1 MRPFTYGQVADEYE
15 KFTKGKKSDI
25 SLSRFAQLLD
35 DAEGAT
41 RRASAYND
49 NWIKRADH
57 AINTAVESTGLP
69 AVGRYA
75 GQSFGEL
82 LGLEANT
89 IDVLGDVGHY
99 TPRVLGEGLMTLVS
113 PASSI
118 PRYAAYGAR
127 ALGYGSAAARGY
139 AESDSVLGAA
149 IAPAQLAAGN
159 YLLPVLGNRALMAT
173 QNWLNKANP
182 ITLPAAATAGRT
194 TQQLLGEVPNLS
206 LAQRGPALAMGAKV
220 GTELTAGVGL
230 NEATRQGMLT
240 AQGVPLTEW
249 DARNPFTEENIA
261 ANVGGLVPFTP
272 FFINSFRK
280 APKVNI
286 QAIDKLQAWLGEREA
301 FLATQTPDQTPGGT
315 KPVPI
320 DPALQQSGLLPTML
334 RNASANYE
342 RAMQDGNIAWAN
354 RARNS
359 IRDLLFHARPKD
371 FAGLK
376 QSAEE
381 LQAIAR
387 MAAPDTPQGWE
398 TFINEYNSIVEQ
410 YWRNLYDE
418 NVIKTDATGP
428 KAGQK
433 QVWHPEARHPSVLK
447 DLQESGYLPKI
458 TPEYVAEQYGL
469 MFDRAIG
476 DPRTASRAV
485 AQKLANDMLDR
496 VDAAVKSRETL
507 ELVDVEPS
515 QKKQQKTE
523 LEIRTEERYLD
534 ALMRLPKEVRD
545 AAMMRHVE
553 MQQNIDSGKG
563 DFQTGGTP
571 HSYYHGWRDL
581 VIQAAQTYDD
591 STGTFIYKRPKRQL
605 DPKTGQKRLVKDAAG
620 NPVFIEERRLLSD
633 LFAKS
638 LDSKRGKYLLYPEAR
653 AITPREG
660 GKLRGETSLDAPMRE
675 EGRTG
680 HEVTPDEG
688 QLWTDLAEG
697 KYGLPGDEK
706 GVAQDLGEGF
716 VRTPSEPTAEVGDPG
731 FVNPTPDEATKLTQ
745 VGEKVR
751 TTLDTLS
758 NDQVWQAVAPMYEQ
772 ISKTGKPIASST
784 NSFRAKNFKLALE
797 ALGEEGWGGSQAAKE
812 RPLGKAGKQMLELM
826 KERRM
831 VVPREGMTDRAL
843 LLEGLKTF
851 FRRGNTGTLQ
861 EHLMQVME
869 RIVDPTVLDVLKNN
883 PRAKAMV
890 LRDFDLLESG
900 LPAEHTLATKGDP
913 DFQRDF
919 ITQFKSEIYTRM
931 GQYGY
936 SGQMRDLMTEVAA
949 AIATKQ
955 TSRSVEFYRLS
966 GEEARGMAGL
976 ASRRGIAPDKAAV
989 GINFDV
995 LATQH
1000 DLRTEIGRA
1009 AYFTELIQT
1018 SLHELSHVNDYI
1030 RAGFVTSDAY
1040 ADQSRRILDGV
1051 YELAGKLSPAERQV
1065 IMRTVRDGLYPEE
1078 FQKGFQTRPDGTIY
1092 GDTPQE
1098 FIAQVN
1104 ALIEP
1109 ALLLGKKR
1117 KLDTLDFLPN
1127 EVQEYMRM
1135 QFRAVGD
1142 VLDVLRPQVEK
1153 VHGKTVAAALDS
1165 MVQTTRA
1172 ASKLRNAD
1180 IAFAQ
1185 GRQLLA
1191 GLEPGVAGSLAS
1203 TAGDWKVQTLDGDFY
1218 TNAKPSATAEQA
1230 LTQARELVRVADRT
1244 ELGAKPG
1251 FMQKFYPFYNLMHS
1265 MERAG
1270 VPLARDVWNLAA
1282 SITPAIHRIES
1293 AILAPWL
1300 TRNKQGRFE
1309 FDSNHALVRA
1319 VAERPDGK
1327 WRKAL
1332 NIVRRWQNEND
1343 GKTVFVQDEN
1353 GVITPT
1359 KEGKELWDRM
1369 SKTLTPEDQQVVMNG
1384 SVAMDQTF
1392 QKAGAL
1398 LTGSLFESIN
1408 NRVAATLMAMNRKSM
1423 TWEQGRQLSSEIL
1436 AGYLN
1441 GDVSGIGNKVP
1452 PEQLKMIGSLLA
1464 GEDGLLKHFEQVQ
1477 QHLKS
1482 RPGFST
1488 ESLPHDWII
1497 EYQKQGEKKKT
1508 YLSARNEKEA
1518 MRFVKTLQDEGA
1530 TILREPFDKKQANQF
1545 HDFDMPDE
1553 LVGKFVELENRV
1565 WDRVLSEVEQGFG
1578 PEQAQFMKEAYM
1590 PGEAAIKETEKTGWR
1605 KFMLQNEGKIDR
1617 QKFDYLEGMEAYV
1630 SRMAST
1636 IAFRSVRQQLNLIL
1650 ADPRGKPYET
1660 FRQQVQ
1666 TQFDF
1671 IFSPTSTSVS
1681 EWKSMLS
1688 GYFLGANLSSALVE
1702 STQSLV
1708 TLVPQLINVGKAGIA
1723 TAYRQL
1729 WGGMADLVNF
1739 RGAEWQ
1745 ARARRA
1751 KQLDP
1756 SKLDAESERLLM
1768 YERAV
1773 HDGLIDHGVI
1783 QDLNFGRDQRLLL
1796 TAKFGRG
1803 ELSDQ
1808 TVGQMVKDKAY
1819 VGSQFMMR
1827 FYSWAALANTK
1838 IAFMSGVR
1846 NGQSLGLKGDALY
1859 NHARQVKDLATFG
1872 GGKANMPTYV
1882 SQWSSPYTRNAF
1894 VMMHTLQ
1901 QYGMGMFASYA
1912 QLAKDSIGKS
1922 LPPGQR
1928 LQARKALGTM
1938 LITQTAL
1945 AGSFGLPFTAAMLTM
1960 LEKTFGIEA
1969 HRAVREGIA
1978 SLAGRDEDGNI
1989 TESGAILADFVLNGA
2004 GNQLFGIDMS
2014 SRVGVSNLFGTSAYR
2029 GFNMAD
2035 MLGPLPSVL
2044 ENMYNALGNFAQ
2056 GEPVKAARDL
2066 VPQAFKNSIA
2076 LADTKAKYGD
2086 HGFRD
2091 QSGNLLH
2098 QPSQGQVAAY
2108 MFGFRPKELGAKRQA
2123 QQMMMLSEDNAQ
2135 RARARELDQ
2144 AAQGLLQGNP
2154 QVTYQLV
2161 DKMLSVDPLLK
2172 REDVMRQVIARAADA
2187 QMEKDITARG
2197 IRGND
2202 ENRLSIA
2209 RAFGPQTVSRRSEVD
2224 HTMLQIQTAMQLGQP
2239 GLYGPDALGRAAMV
2253 DALVESGM
2261 SRGQAVQMLS
2271 FLGR

>member
-1 MRPFTYGQVADEYE
+1 MQKRYNEVRDEY
-15 KFTKGKKSDI
+15 
-25 SLSRFAQLLD
+25 LRF
-35 DAEGAT
+35 
-41 RRASAYND
+41 
-49 NWIKRADH
+49 KRAVPDTKLELSDF
-57 AINTAVESTGLP
+57 AKWRDQLAGTQERAVAYEDGWLKRFDALIERGIDATGLP
-69 AVGRYA
+69 RVGETIGR
-75 GQSFGEL
+75 GFGEL
-82 LGLEANT
+82 IGASENVQN
-89 IDVLGDVGHY
+89 VLGEVGRY
-99 TPRVLGEGLMTLVS
+99 TPRVLGEGLLTLVS
-113 PASSI
+113 PYSSV

-127 ALGYGSAAARGY
+127 ALGYGSAALRGY

-149 IAPAQLAAGN
+149 LAPAQLAAGN
-159 YLLPVLGNRALMAT
+159 YLLPRVGNAAARSLGS
-173 QNWLNKANP
+173 WLNRKGPQFNP
-182 ITLPAAATAGRT
+182 PPATTPGVT
-194 TQQLLGEVPNLS
+194 TQQLLAGQPSVAFLQNMERLPMV
-206 LAQRGPALAMGAKV
+206 AKV
-220 GTELTAGVGL
+220 GTELAAGVGL
-230 NEATRQGMLT
+230 NEATRQGMLY
-240 AQGVPLTEW
+240 AQGVPLTDWE
-249 DARNPFTEENIA
+249 ARNPLTEENIA
-261 ANVGGLVPFTP
+261 ANLGGLVPFAP
-272 FFINSFRK
+272 FYVKSVVN
-280 APKVNI
+280 APKFNI
-286 QAIDKLQAWLGEREA
+286 AAVEKLQAWLAEREA

-315 KPVPI
+315 KPVPV
-320 DPALQQSGLLPTML
+320 DEALQGSGLLPTML
-334 RNASANYE
+334 RNASNNYE
-342 RAMQDGNIAWAN
+342 RAMQDGNIEWAN
-354 RARNS
+354 RAKNS

-371 FAGLK
+371 FAEIK

-387 MAAPDTPQGWE
+387 MAAPDTPQGWDL
-398 TFINEYNSIVEQ
+398 FINEYNAIVEQ
-410 YWRNLYDE
+410 YWKNLYDP
-418 NVIKTDATGP
+418 NVVKTEATGP

-433 QVWHPEARHPSVLK
+433 QVWHPEARHPSVLR

-458 TPEYVAEQYGL
+458 TPEYVREQYNL
-469 MFDRAIG
+469 SFDRAIG
-476 DPRTASRAV
+476 DPQTASRIV
-485 AQKLANDMLDR
+485 AQKLANDMLDK
-496 VDAAVKSRETL
+496 VDAAVKRREAL
-507 ELVDVEPS
+507 ELVEVEPS
-515 QKKQQKTE
+515 RIRREKTE
-523 LEIRTEERYLD
+523 AEVRIEERYLD
-534 ALMRLPKEVRD
+534 ALMQLPKEVRD
-545 AAMMRHVE
+545 AAMMRHIE

-563 DFQTGGTP
+563 DFQTRGTP

-581 VIQAAQTYDD
+581 VIQAAATYDPA
-591 STGTFIYKRPKRQL
+591 TGMFIYRRPKRQL

-620 NPVFIEERRLLSD
+620 NTQFVEERRLLSD
-633 LFAKS
+633 LFAKNP
-638 LDSKRGKYLLYPEAR
+638 DRKRGKYLLYPEAR

-660 GKLRGETSLDAPMRE
+660 GKLRGEISLDAPMRE
-675 EGRTG
+675 DGGSRYD
-680 HEVTPDEG
+680 VTPDEG

-706 GVAQDLGEGF
+706 GTLQDLGESF
-716 VRTPSEPTAEVGDPG
+716 VRTPSESTAEVQDPG
-731 FVNPTPDEATKLTQ
+731 FINPTPDEATKLTQ

-751 TTLDTLS
+751 TTLDSLS
-758 NDQVWQAVAPMYEQ
+758 NEQVWHAVASMYQ
-772 ISKTGKPIASST
+772 QLSKTGIPVASST
-784 NSFRAKNFKLALE
+784 NNFRAKHFKLALE

-812 RPLGKAGKQMLELM
+812 RPLGKAGKEMLRLM
-826 KERRM
+826 TERRM
-831 VVPREGMTDRAL
+831 VTPRAGMTDRAL

-869 RIVDPTVLDVLKNN
+869 RIVDPTVLDVLRNN
-883 PRAKAMV
+883 PRAKTMV
-890 LRDFDLLESG
+890 LKESDLLESG
-900 LPAEHTLATKGDP
+900 LPAEHILTTKGEP
-913 DFQRDF
+913 SFQRDF

-955 TSRSVEFYRLS
+955 TSQTTEFYRLS
-966 GEEARGMAGL
+966 GKEARGMAGL
-976 ASRRGIAPDKAAV
+976 ASRRGMAPDKAAV

-1000 DLRTEIGRA
+1000 DLRTELGRA

-1018 SLHELSHVNDYI
+1018 ALHELSHVNDYI
-1030 RAGFVTSDAY
+1030 RAGFVTADAY
-1040 ADQSRRILDGV
+1040 ADQNRRILDGL
-1051 YELAGKLSPAERQV
+1051 YELAGKLSPEEQQV
-1065 IMRTVRDGLYPEE
+1065 IMRTLRDGLYPKE

-1092 GDTPQE
+1092 GDSPQE

-1142 VLDVLRPQVEK
+1142 VLDALRPQVEK

-1165 MVQTTRA
+1165 VVQTTRA

-1180 IAFAQ
+1180 IALAQ
-1185 GRQLLA
+1185 GRLLLA

-1203 TAGDWKVQTLDGDFY
+1203 TAGDWKVQTLDSDFY
-1218 TNAKPSATAEQA
+1218 INAKPSATAEQA
-1230 LTQARELVRVADRT
+1230 LTQAREMVRVADRT

-1251 FMQKFYPFYNLMHS
+1251 SIQKLYPFYNLMHW

-1282 SITPAIHRIES
+1282 GITPAIHRIES

-1300 TRNKQGRFE
+1300 TRNAQGRLE
-1309 FDSNHALVRA
+1309 FDANHALVRA
-1319 VAERPDGK
+1319 VAENPNGK

-1332 NIVRRWQNEND
+1332 NLVRRWQNVNNA
-1343 GKTVFVQDEN
+1343 KPVFVRQQN
-1353 GVITPT
+1353 GVITVT
-1359 KEGKELWDRM
+1359 KEGAKLWEGM
-1369 SKTLTPEDQQVVMNG
+1369 QKNLTPKEQEIVMNG

-1392 QKAGAL
+1392 QKAGDL
-1398 LTGSLFESIN
+1398 LVGSLFESIN
-1408 NRVAATLMAMNRKSM
+1408 NRVAATLMAMNRKM
-1423 TWEQGRQLSSEIL
+1423 TYEQAKQLSSEIL
-1436 AGYLN
+1436 GGYLG
-1441 GDVSGIGNKVP
+1441 GDTSNLAGKIDP
-1452 PEQLKMIGSLLA
+1452 RQMEMLSSLLT
-1464 GEDGLLKHFEQVQ
+1464 GENGLLKEFERVKKHIQ
-1477 QHLKS
+1477 S

-1497 EYQKQGEKKKT
+1497 EYRKKDDSETT
-1508 YLSARNEKEA
+1508 YISARTEKEA
-1518 MRFVKTLQDEGA
+1518 LRLAEKLQSEGA
-1530 TILREPFDKKQANQF
+1530 TITREIFDKKQANKY
-1545 HDFDMPDE
+1545 HEFDMPDE
-1553 LVGKFVELENRV
+1553 LIGKFVEVENRA
-1565 WDRVLSEVEQGFG
+1565 WERVLREVEAGYG
-1578 PEQAQFMKEAYM
+1578 PEQAQFMREAYM
-1590 PGEAAIKETEKTGWR
+1590 PGEDSIKMVNNKGLR
-1605 KFMLQNEGKIDR
+1605 KFMLENEGKIDR
-1617 QKFDYLEGMEAYV
+1617 VKYDYLEGMEAYV
-1630 SRMAST
+1630 SRMSAA

-1650 ADPRGKPYET
+1650 SDPRAQPYDT

-1666 TQFDF
+1666 THFNF
-1671 IFSPTSTSVS
+1671 IFSPTPTSLS

-1708 TLVPQLINVGKAGIA
+1708 TLVPTLINLGKVGIA
-1723 TAYRQL
+1723 DAYRTM
-1729 WGGMADLVNF
+1729 WGGMKDLVNF
-1739 RGAEWQ
+1739 RGADWQ

-1751 KQLDP
+1751 RTMDP
-1756 SKLDAESERLLM
+1756 TKLDAESERLLM

-1773 HDGLIDHGVI
+1773 NDGLIDHGVI
-1783 QDLNFGRDQRLLL
+1783 QDLNYGRDQRLLL

-1808 TVGQMVKDKAY
+1808 TIGQMVKDKAY

-1838 IAFMSGVR
+1838 VAFLSGVR
-1846 NGQSLGLKGDALY
+1846 SGQKLGLKGDALY
-1859 NHARQVKDLATFG
+1859 AHARQVKDLATFG

-1901 QYGMGMFASYA
+1901 QYGMGMFATYA

-1938 LITQTAL
+1938 MITQTAL
-1945 AGSFGLPFTAAMLTM
+1945 AGAYGLPFAAAVLTM

-1989 TESGAILADFVLNGA
+1989 SEAGAILADFVLNGA
-2004 GNQLFGIDMS
+2004 GNQLFGIDVS
-2014 SRVGVSNLFGTSAYR
+2014 SRVGVGNLFGTSAYR
-2029 GFNMAD
+2029 GFNMVD
-2035 MLGPLPSVL
+2035 MLGPLPSIL
-2044 ENMYNALGNFAQ
+2044 ENMYNALGHFAQ

-2066 VPQAFKNSIA
+2066 VPQAFKNAIA
-2076 LADTKAKYGD
+2076 MADTKARYGD
-2086 HGFRD
+2086 YGFRD
-2091 QSGNLLH
+2091 QFGNLLH
-2098 QPSQGQVAAY
+2098 QPSQGQIVAY

-2123 QQMMMLSEDNAQ
+2123 QQMMILSEDLAQ

-2144 AAQGLLQGNP
+2144 AAQGLLRGNP
-2154 QVTYQLV
+2154 EVTYRLV

-2172 REDVMRQVIARAADA
+2172 REDIMRQVIARAADA
-2187 QMEKDITARG
+2187 QMEKDLTARG

-2202 ENRLSIA
+2202 ENRLAIA
-2209 RAFGPQTVSRRSEVD
+2209 RVFGPQTVSRRSEID
-2224 HTMLQIQTAMQLGQP
+2224 HTLLQMQMAMQLGQP
-2239 GLYGPDALGRAAMV
+2239 GLYGPDALGRAAMI
-2253 DALVESGM
+2253 DTLVESGM
-2261 SRGQAVQMLS
+2261 SRGQAVQMMS